1 MRKSI
6 TKLSRPVRRRLKRVV
21 QKSKDRRYAR
31 RAHAILLLHEGYT
44 VSEVSRLLS
53 AARSAVQ
60 DWRKRFERL
69 GEVALVPEPS
79 GRKPETVTDEVCRYL
94 LDLIEKS
101 PHEYGYLQA
110 RWTSEMLAEQVQ
122 QALGI
127 FIHASTVRRVL
138 PKLGVKWKRARPTLQ
153 IPDAKKDRKMRA
165 IERALLEASEEKPV
179 FYVDEVDIDL
189 NPRIGA
195 CWSRKGRQPTVPT
208 PGQNQKRYLAGA
220 LHSRTGKVVWVEWPK
235 KNSEIFVRLMAE
247 LRKRY
252 RRARKITLILDN
264 YVIHKSAM
272 TKCFLSRHPK
282 FRLLFQPVYH
292 PWVNRIERLWK
303 QLHDTVTRNHRYST
317 MAQLMSAVRRFMEA
331 VSPFPGS
338 KPGCA

>member
-1 MRKSI
+1 
-6 TKLSRPVRRRLKRVV
+6 
-21 QKSKDRRYAR
+21 
-31 RAHAILLLHEGYT
+31 
-44 VSEVSRLLS
+44 
-53 AARSAVQ
+53 
-60 DWRKRFERL
+60 
-69 GEVALVPEPS
+69 
-79 GRKPETVTDEVCRYL
+79 
-94 LDLIEKS
+94 
-101 PHEYGYLQA
+101 
-110 RWTSEMLAEQVQ
+110 MLAEQVQ

-282 FRLLFQPVYH
+282 FKLLFQPVYH

-303 QLHDTVTRNHRYST
+303 KLHDTVTNYSQIWCMT
-317 MAQLMSAVRRFMEA
+317 
-331 VSPFPGS
+331 
-338 KPGCA
+338 